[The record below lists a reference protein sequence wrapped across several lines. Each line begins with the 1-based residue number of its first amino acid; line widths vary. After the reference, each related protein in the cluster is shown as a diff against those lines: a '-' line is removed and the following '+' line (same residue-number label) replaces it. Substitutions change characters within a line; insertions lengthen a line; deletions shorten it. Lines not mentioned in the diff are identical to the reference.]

1 MPFARTKDRATSHKA
16 AQSVRNVSDT
26 QQCILDLLTFP
37 MTDETLVELYRASDA
52 PYASES
58 GIRSRRSELVA
69 LGLVKSVGF
78 AKSLSNRSMNVWAKA

>member
-1 MPFARTKDRATSHKA
+1 MPFARTNDRATSHEA
-16 AQSVRNVSDT
+16 AQSVRFVSDT
-26 QQCILDLLTFP
+26 QQCILDLLDYP

-78 AKSLSNRSMNVWAKA
+78 AKSLSNRSMNVWAKS